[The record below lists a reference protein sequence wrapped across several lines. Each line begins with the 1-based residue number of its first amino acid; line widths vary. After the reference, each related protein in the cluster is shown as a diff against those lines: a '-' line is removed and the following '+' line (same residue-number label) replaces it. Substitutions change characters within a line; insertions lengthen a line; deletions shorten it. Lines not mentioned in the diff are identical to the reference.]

1 VASFKLK
8 KTKTFPFG
16 ESAVYIFF
24 LVTLPIEILNA
35 EENNDFPW
43 EMFLPAITSTSYCS
57 PRNPS
62 KCDNIIECYYNNGYW
77 YNKKCNGAPTTSK
90 ILNYLIVDGKIVK
103 YKAND
108 YISYKGNISGN
119 FLFNSGNYQCSSRP
133 VNLQGT
139 GRVNFTTSP
148 IIDQKIP
155 PLIRQTITL
164 NISSVNSSSISDFSQ
179 NNEGA
184 VTLYYDPVGYWH
196 NYPNGIIHTAS
207 PLKTGLSWSF
217 DYYSYQAKSTEDY
230 YYIYNPDG
238 SIKAIVINTTLYK
251 HIGNYTV
258 KSKEYIDLDIG
269 KLESYKIQVYY
280 SKTPY
285 IQYIGY
291 DDTSIESGY
300 IWYYP
305 KIGIIK
311 ADLTISSYMDY
322 QCFGSYNL
330 KYEMTGSNL
339 LKNNL
344 PRD

>member
-1 VASFKLK
+1 MASFKLK
-8 KTKTFPFG
+8 KTKAFPF
-16 ESAVYIFF
+16 EKSAVYIFC

-35 EENNDFPW
+35 EESKDFSW
-43 EMFLPAITSTSYCS
+43 EMFLPAITLTSYCS

-62 KCDNIIECYYNNGYW
+62 KCDNIVDCYYNNGYW
-77 YNKKCNGAPTTSK
+77 YNKKCNDAPTTSK

-119 FLFNSGNYQCSSRP
+119 FQYYLGPYQCGSYP
-133 VNLQGT
+133 VNSQGT
-139 GRVNFTTSP
+139 GKVNFTTSP
-148 IIDQKIP
+148 VTDQEIP

-164 NISSVNSSSISDFSQ
+164 NISSANSSSISDFSQ
-179 NNEGA
+179 NDDGA
-184 VTLYYDPVGYWH
+184 VTVHHEPVGGWH

-207 PLKTGLSWSF
+207 PLKTGLSWKF
-217 DYYSYQAKSTEDY
+217 NYLSYTLKSTEDVY
-230 YYIYNPDG
+230 WDYDSDGKITAIYIN
-238 SIKAIVINTTLYK
+238 SKLYS
-251 HIGNYTV
+251 HTGIYTV
-258 KSKEYIDLDIG
+258 ISKEYVDLDVG
-269 KLESYKIQVYY
+269 KFEAYKIQVYY
-280 SKTPY
+280 AKIPY
-285 IQYIGY
+285 FTLNNY

-322 QCFGSYNL
+322 QCFGDYNL

-339 LKNNL
+339 INKNL
-344 PRD
+344 PRE